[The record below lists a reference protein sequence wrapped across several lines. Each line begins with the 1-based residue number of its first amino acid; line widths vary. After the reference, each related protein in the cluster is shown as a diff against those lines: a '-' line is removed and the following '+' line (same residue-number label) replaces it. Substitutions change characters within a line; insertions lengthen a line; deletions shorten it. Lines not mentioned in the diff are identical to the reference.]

1 MHRDIKFMNF
11 LVRSPAEFPQIYLA
25 DFGLAMKIDDRHQ
38 ILPQVGT
45 FCFMAPEVILGEPSD
60 FKQDVW
66 SLGIF
71 LYALLTGNVPFF
83 SEIGKEETC
92 REVVEAEL
100 EFKED
105 SWAGTSS
112 AVRDLISAMLIKD

>member
-1 MHRDIKFMNF
+1 MNF
-11 LVRSPAEFPQIYLA
+11 LVSNASNFPQIYLA

-60 FKQDVW
+60 YKLDVW

-71 LYALLTGNVPFF
+71 LYALLAGTVPFF
-83 SEIGKEETC
+83 S
-92 REVVEAEL
+92 R
-100 EFKED
+100 
-105 SWAGTSS
+105 
-112 AVRDLISAMLIKD
+112 ISV